1 MLEQCLDPVCRTSIK
16 TRNFVTFYEFLIHLG
31 VHHTYQNNVTFYAYQ
46 PPPPPNDVAFDAYQL
61 EDIAI
66 NAYQV

>member
-1 MLEQCLDPVCRTSIK
+1 MSND
-16 TRNFVTFYEFLIHLG
+16 
-31 VHHTYQNNVTFYAYQ
+31 VTFYAYQ
-46 PPPPPNDVAFDAYQL
+46 SDNTIAINSYQNDVIFYAYQLPSLPNDVAFDAYQL